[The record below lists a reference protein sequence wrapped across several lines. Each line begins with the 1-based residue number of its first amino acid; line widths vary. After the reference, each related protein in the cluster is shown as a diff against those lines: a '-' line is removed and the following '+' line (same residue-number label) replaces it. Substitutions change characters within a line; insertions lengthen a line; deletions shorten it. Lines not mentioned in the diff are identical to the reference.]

1 MKKTDKVSISMG
13 TQIFMGYV
21 CLLVITVAVSSGLY
35 LRTTRQIT
43 EQSENVYMSRELL
56 TYQSEFESYVERV
69 DECSR
74 IICNSG
80 DVQRVL
86 TEAADFRSENPD
98 MHLDDAMLRLL
109 TGNTVI
115 SSIYIFDTRGNM
127 YEASDNYKRSPAI
140 KDIWS
145 APWYGEVFDRS
156 KSGSYILRINSGG
169 FFEEEQQE
177 GYISLIRSIME
188 LDSNKLIGTL
198 IVNVSLGPLRE
209 RYEKIADEMDM
220 DVVICNEFNNIAF
233 RTGQDVGVPFRSFLK
248 DYIIQG
254 TNYQKYKGNDGGY
267 YKMCCRAF
275 AGTNWRIVGI
285 MEKNSYVSEAGKFGR
300 IALTMLFM
308 DGLIIFIGVWAYK
321 TILSKT
327 LNPILSSMRKASKG
341 DFEVVEPVNSNREL
355 YELQLGYNRM
365 IDRIKDLFMRIEEEQ
380 RLKRKYELDVLNAQ
394 IKPHFLYN
402 TFDSIGALALTGRN
416 REAYQMIQALGKY
429 YRTSLHKGDEVIVL
443 SDEIKIVKNYL
454 IIQKY
459 RYEDVF
465 DVVYELDESIQS
477 CKVLKLIL
485 QPFAENAIYH
495 GLKVMDEGGTIT
507 IRTENQ
513 GDYILLQV
521 EDDGAGMP
529 EEKAAQ
535 ILTEGRSQEKASFGV
550 WGTAERI
557 RLYYKQEGLVTI
569 DSREGKGTRVS
580 IRIPKTGISSQG

>member
-1 MKKTDKVSISMG
+1 
-13 TQIFMGYV
+13 
-21 CLLVITVAVSSGLY
+21 
-35 LRTTRQIT
+35 
-43 EQSENVYMSRELL
+43 
-56 TYQSEFESYVERV
+56 
-69 DECSR
+69 
-74 IICNSG
+74 
-80 DVQRVL
+80 
-86 TEAADFRSENPD
+86 
-98 MHLDDAMLRLL
+98 
-109 TGNTVI
+109 
-115 SSIYIFDTRGNM
+115 
-127 YEASDNYKRSPAI
+127 
-140 KDIWS
+140 
-145 APWYGEVFDRS
+145 
-156 KSGSYILRINSGG
+156 
-169 FFEEEQQE
+169 
-177 GYISLIRSIME
+177 
-188 LDSNKLIGTL
+188 
-198 IVNVSLGPLRE
+198 
-209 RYEKIADEMDM
+209 
-220 DVVICNEFNNIAF
+220 
-233 RTGQDVGVPFRSFLK
+233 
-248 DYIIQG
+248 
-254 TNYQKYKGNDGGY
+254 
-267 YKMCCRAF
+267 
-275 AGTNWRIVGI
+275 
-285 MEKNSYVSEAGKFGR
+285 
-300 IALTMLFM
+300 
-308 DGLIIFIGVWAYK
+308 
-321 TILSKT
+321 
-327 LNPILSSMRKASKG
+327 
-341 DFEVVEPVNSNREL
+341 
-355 YELQLGYNRM
+355 M